1 MKFLLLLTGLA
12 CCGVG
17 FYAERKK
24 TGNIWLS
31 IGISLIVINFSY
43 LLLGPAQAIMVV
55 LLLLLFL
62 MYRGRLDFF
71 DKDFWDIDFSEEQ
84 EVGLVFASII
94 MIAIIFYA
102 TYTENQPITLKD
114 NVIEMKGGYG
124 GTFKI
129 SEIYSV
135 DTLSVIQTAG
145 MRRKGKSGNPPGVR
159 VGNFELTNENK
170 TAKLRIW
177 LNNPPYIKIR
187 MNDNSL
193 FIFNFKKSDKTV
205 EFYNKLMEQKAP

>member
-145 MRRKGKSGNPPGVR
+145 MRRKGKSGNPPGFR
-159 VGNFELTNENK
+159 IGNFAYLTDLKTIPETEYCKLENLEVLVIN
-170 TAKLRIW
+170 ALRQYPHI
-177 LNNPPYIKIR
+177 P
-187 MNDNSL
+187 
-193 FIFNFKKSDKTV
+193 
-205 EFYNKLMEQKAP
+205 